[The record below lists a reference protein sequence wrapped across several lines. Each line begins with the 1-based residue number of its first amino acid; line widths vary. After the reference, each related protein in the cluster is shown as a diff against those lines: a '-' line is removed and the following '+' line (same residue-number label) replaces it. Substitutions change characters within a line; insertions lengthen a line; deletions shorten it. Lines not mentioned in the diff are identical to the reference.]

1 MTIDITTNMLQ
12 NESKGS
18 EYMKTIDAD
27 IKSGT
32 FAPVYLLY
40 GEEAYLK
47 KQYEEKLKRALIPE
61 DDTMNFSQFEGKDIR
76 PGEII
81 DLAET
86 MPFFAE
92 RRLIL
97 IENSGVFKNACEDLA
112 EYMKAIPA
120 ATCFVFVEE
129 EVDRRSKMFKN
140 VKEAG
145 RAVEFTRQNEQI
157 LTQWIL
163 GRMKKENKNITQAA
177 MQHFL
182 NSVGNDME
190 YIDKELEKLFCYC
203 MDKDVIET
211 EDVAAVCV
219 EQTTNKIFDMV
230 NAIAEK
236 NQKKALDL
244 YYDLLALKEPPMR
257 ILFLIARQFQIL
269 LQVKELSGKGYDNKF
284 IASKAGVPEFAV
296 RRNQGQARSFT
307 GEQLYAAVAD
317 CVQTEEAVKTGN
329 MNDRM
334 GVELLI
340 VKYSE

>member
-1 MTIDITTNMLQ
+1 MNIGR
-12 NESKGS
+12 NEAS
-18 EYMKTIDAD
+18 MKTIDAD
-27 IKSGT
+27 IKSGS

-47 KQYEEKLKRALIPE
+47 KQYKEKLKKALVPE
-61 DDTMNFSQFEGKDIR
+61 GDTMNFSQYEGKDIH

-86 MPFFAE
+86 MPFFAD

-112 EYMKAIPA
+112 EYMKGISSTA
-120 ATCFVFVEE
+120 CFLFVEE
-129 EVDRRSKMFKN
+129 EVDKRSKMFKN
-140 VKEAG
+140 VKNAG
-145 RAVEFTRQNEQI
+145 RIVEFKRQSEQI
-157 LTQWIL
+157 LVQWIL
-163 GRMKKENKNITQAA
+163 GRMKRENKKITQTV
-177 MQHFL
+177 MQQFL
-182 NSVGNDME
+182 NTVGTDME
-190 YIDKELEKLFCYC
+190 YIDKELEKLLCYC
-203 MDKDVIET
+203 IDKDVIEA
-211 EDVAAVCV
+211 EDVSAVCV

-296 RRNQGQARSFT
+296 RRNQGQARSFKR
-307 GEQLYAAVAD
+307 EQLYEAVRE
-317 CVQTEEAVKTGN
+317 CVQIEEAVKTGN

-340 VKYSE
+340 VKYSA

>member
-1 MTIDITTNMLQ
+1 
-12 NESKGS
+12 
-18 EYMKTIDAD
+18 MKTIDAD
-27 IKSGT
+27 IKAGS

-40 GEEAYLK
+40 GEESYLK
-47 KQYEEKLKRALIPE
+47 RQYKEKLKAALIPE
-61 DDTMNFSQFEGKDIR
+61 GDTMNFSQFEGKDIQPR
-76 PGEII
+76 DII
-81 DLAET
+81 DLADT
-86 MPFFAE
+86 MPFFAD

-97 IENSGVFKNACEDLA
+97 IENSGVFKSACEELA
-112 EYMKAIPA
+112 EYMKSVAPTA
-120 ATCFVFVEE
+120 CLVFVEE
-129 EVDRRSKMFKN
+129 EVDKRSKMFKN
-140 VKEAG
+140 VKAAG
-145 RAVEFTRQNEQI
+145 RVVEFSRQNEKI

-163 GRMKKENKNITQAA
+163 GRLKREHKNITQAV
-177 MQHFL
+177 MQQFL
-182 NSVGNDME
+182 NAVGTDME
-190 YIDKELEKLFCYC
+190 YIDKELEKLLCYC
-203 MDKDVIET
+203 MDKDVIEAA
-211 EDVAAVCV
+211 DVAAVCV
-219 EQTTNKIFDMV
+219 EQTTNKIFDMI

-307 GEQLYAAVAD
+307 KEQLYGAVTE
-317 CVQTEEAVKTGN
+317 CVQMEEAVKTGN

-340 VKYSE
+340 VKYSA

>member
-1 MTIDITTNMLQ
+1 
-12 NESKGS
+12 
-18 EYMKTIDAD
+18 MKTIDGD
-27 IKSGT
+27 IKTGK

-47 KQYEEKLKRALIPE
+47 KQYKEKLKRALVPE
-61 DDTMNFSQFEGKDIR
+61 GDTMNLSYFEGKDIR

-97 IENSGVFKNACEDLA
+97 MENSGVFKSASEELA
-112 EYMKAIPA
+112 EYMKAISPTA
-120 ATCFVFVEE
+120 CFVFVEE
-129 EVDRRSKMFKN
+129 EVDKRGKMFKN
-140 VKEAG
+140 VKASG
-145 RAVEFTRQNEQI
+145 RVVEFSRQNEQI

-163 GRMKKENKNITQAA
+163 GRLRKEHKNITQSV
-177 MQHFL
+177 MQQFL
-182 NSVGNDME
+182 NSVGTDME
-190 YIDKELEKLFCYC
+190 YIDKELEKLLCYC
-203 MDKDVIET
+203 MDKEVIEAA
-211 EDVAAVCV
+211 DVAAVCV

-230 NAIAEK
+230 NSIAEK

-284 IASKAGVPEFAV
+284 IATKAGVPEFAV

-307 GEQLYAAVAD
+307 REQLRRAVSD
-317 CVQTEEAVKTGN
+317 CVETEEAVKTGN
-329 MNDRM
+329 LGDRM

-340 VKYSE
+340 VKYSG